1 MVSEMPVARQ
11 FGRGVIIA
19 AISWRREVAIVPAG
33 RGIIVAV
40 VVVVVAR
47 FIWGVVAAF
56 A

>member
-1 MVSEMPVARQ
+1 MVSEMPVAWQ
-11 FGRGVIIA
+11 FGMGVIIA

-33 RGIIVAV
+33 RGIIVAI
-40 VVVVVAR
+40 VVVVAR